1 MNGDKNPEIM
11 DLISGALEEK
21 AKERD
26 KPEEDQ

>member
-1 MNGDKNPEIM
+1 MNGDNNPEIM